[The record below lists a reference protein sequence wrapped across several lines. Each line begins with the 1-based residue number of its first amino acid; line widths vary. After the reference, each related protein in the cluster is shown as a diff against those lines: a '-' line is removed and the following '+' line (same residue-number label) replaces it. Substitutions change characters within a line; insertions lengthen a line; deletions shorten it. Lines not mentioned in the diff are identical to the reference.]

1 MKNTLILPIILIA
14 ILTSGC
20 SIFGDKDDDKPT
32 AERDTNEPAA
42 QLYNLGRESRDNG
55 NYERMIRVYETLESR
70 YPFGP
75 YAQQAR
81 LEIAYGFFKRGR
93 HEQAIEALDQ
103 FFKLYPR
110 HQHLDYAYYLQGLA
124 NFHQLDNFIDDI
136 LGRNIA
142 AMDSLPIQDA
152 FSQFKTLVENY
163 PDSKYASDAR
173 QRMIHLRNLLADHEI
188 EVAKFYASRGAYAA
202 VAKRA
207 AYVIE
212 HYHNANATPEALQLL
227 VTAYDNLGLEE
238 SKQETLE
245 VLKLN
250 FPELVKE

>member
-1 MKNTLILPIILIA
+1 MKNAQFLTIILI
-14 ILTSGC
+14 LCLSTGC
-20 SIFGDKDDDKPT
+20 SIFGGNDDDRPL
-32 AERDTNEPAA
+32 AQVDTNEPAA
-42 QLYNLGRESRDNG
+42 LLYNVGRQARANNNLDK
-55 NYERMIRVYETLESR
+55 MIRVYETLESR

-81 LEIAYGFFKRGR
+81 LEIAYGQFRRSR
-93 HEQAIEALDQ
+93 HEAAIETLDQ

-110 HQHLDYAYYLQGLA
+110 HENLDYAYYLQGLA
-124 NFHQLDNFIDDI
+124 NFHQLENFVDSFLD
-136 LGRNIA
+136 RNIA
-142 AMDSLPIQDA
+142 AMDSLPIQDS
-152 FSQFKTLVENY
+152 FNQFKTLVERFPN
-163 PDSKYASDAR
+163 SKYAPDAR
-173 QRMIHLRNLLADHEI
+173 QRMIHLRNLLADHEL

-212 HYHNANATPEALQLL
+212 HYHNANATPQALQLL
-227 VTAYDNLGLEE
+227 VKAYGELGLET

-250 FPELVKE
+250 FPELIEE